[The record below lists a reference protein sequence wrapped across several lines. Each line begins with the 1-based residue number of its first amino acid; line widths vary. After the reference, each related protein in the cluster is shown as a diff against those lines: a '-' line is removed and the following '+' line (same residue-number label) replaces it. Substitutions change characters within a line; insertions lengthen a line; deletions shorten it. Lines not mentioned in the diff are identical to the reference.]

1 MANITNHYAPGSCV
15 FQAGSSQNGDIHITD
30 CTFYQGK
37 PEEKDEDYT
46 DNITIDDA
54 QADNKKPVP
63 RGPKNKFLFWLNGN
77 EHEENVGVRNREK
90 ERFQRYLA
98 EHKMGGKS
106 ITTTQGDT
114 MNDIIICFI
123 IQWKEAALISK
134 QPSGNSIFRFLTIE
148 CGLKTSVTEKAFA
161 NKIRLWL
168 KDKQYSIE
176 TLRSVQKS
184 FPNHPL
190 SASTKLK
197 LEE

>member
-15 FQAGSSQNGDIHITD
+15 FQAGSSMNGDVYITD
-30 CTFYQGK
+30 CTINQTMSQDDGQ
-37 PEEKDEDYT
+37 EGNT
-46 DNITIDDA
+46 ITPNPA
-54 QADNKKPVP
+54 P

-77 EHEENVGVRNREK
+77 EYEENVGVRNREK
-90 ERFQRYLA
+90 QRLLQYLA
-98 EHKMGGKS
+98 EHKMGGRT
-106 ITTTQGDT
+106 ITTTQGDA

-123 IQWKEAALISK
+123 IQWEEAALTSK

-184 FPNHPL
+184 FQDHPL